1 MVSVNVLVSSP
12 SSSGTTSLLMK
23 RYSRNVNDVDKLVQL
38 LSRFLVARPKFGL
51 QVERWLLDQ
60 SLTDLS

>member
-1 MVSVNVLVSSP
+1 MNVLGSAP

-23 RYSRNVNDVDKLVQL
+23 SYSRNVADVDKLVQL

-51 QVERWLLDQ
+51 QVECWLLDQ
-60 SLTDLS
+60 SLN